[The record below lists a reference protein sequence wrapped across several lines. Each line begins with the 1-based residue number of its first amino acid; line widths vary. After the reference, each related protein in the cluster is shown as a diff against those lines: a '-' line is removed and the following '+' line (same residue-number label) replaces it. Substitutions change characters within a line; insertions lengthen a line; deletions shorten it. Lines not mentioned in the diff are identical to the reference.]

1 MLALTPLHLLLQP
14 GRWPVNTPLCHDGQ
28 TVVSWQHVMQRLTN
42 RQAMY
47 AAAAEVRWLIIQDH
61 PLDFLID
68 LLALLAADKQ
78 AVIPP
83 NNLPGTV
90 DRLRAAWDACTP
102 PHMVNAAENAPPPG
116 GLFIDPN
123 KPAIHLYT
131 SGSTGE
137 PKSVIKT
144 LQHFETEIESLEAVW
159 GTDMGDSAVVST
171 APHQHFYGLL
181 FRLLWPLTT
190 GRVFDTTTCAD
201 PDTLTQRLWHFGR
214 AVLVSSPAQLG
225 RLPEWMEPTSLTP
238 RLVRVFSSGGPLP
251 AQSAHTLAQAW
262 GRAPTEVFG
271 STETGGIAWRE
282 QGVDDSWTPF
292 PGIGVSAAADGAL
305 LLQSPLVDGDAPYAM
320 DDAVAL
326 LPDGRFRLL
335 GRLDRVVKI
344 EEKRVSLPDVEYR
357 LRQHEWVADAAAVA
371 LPTERRQVLGVALV
385 LSAAGRQ
392 QLELHGRAPTTRALR
407 QHLASEFEAVALP
420 RRWRFLERLPLDE
433 RGKLTPAVLRPLFAL
448 PSSA

>member
-1 MLALTPLHLLLQP
+1 MSALIPLHLLLQP
-14 GRWPVNTPLCHDGQ
+14 DRWPANAPLCHDGH
-28 TVVSWQHVMQRLTN
+28 TVVTWQHVLQRLTD

-47 AAAAEVRWLIIQDH
+47 AIAPEARWLIIQDH

-68 LLALLAADKQ
+68 LLALLAADKH

-83 NNLPGTV
+83 NNLNGTA

-102 PHMVNAAENAPPPG
+102 PHKVGPAANASPAG
-116 GLFIDPN
+116 SLSIDPN

-144 LQHFETEIESLEAVW
+144 LRHFETEIESLEGVW
-159 GTDMGDSAVVST
+159 GKDMGNCAVVST

-190 GRVFDTTTCAD
+190 GRVFDTATCAD

-238 RLVRVFSSGGPLP
+238 YLARVFSSGGPLP
-251 AQSAHTLAQAW
+251 AQAAHTLAQAW

-282 QGVDDSWTPF
+282 QGADDSWMPF

-305 LLQSPLVDGDAPYAM
+305 LLQSPLVDSDAPYAM

-326 LPDGRFRLL
+326 LSDGRFRLL

-344 EEKRVSLPDVEYR
+344 EEKRISLPDMEHR

-371 LPTERRQVLGVALV
+371 LPTERRQVLGVVLV
-385 LSAAGRQ
+385 PSAAGRH
-392 QLELHGRAPTTRALR
+392 QLEQHGRAATAQALR
-407 QHLASEFEAVALP
+407 LHLAGEFEAVALP
-420 RRWRFLERLPLDE
+420 RRWRFLARLPLDE
-433 RGKLTPAVLRPLFAL
+433 RGKLTPAVLHPLFT
-448 PSSA
+448 PPRST